1 MADTIKLGEFS
12 KKIKIPN
19 KELIAKLAEFGIE
32 CKSAASVITEEQAS
46 LILDVYTQLN
56 EESEADILLAKQEAI
71 KKAEKAANEPQ
82 EPETVEKKATK
93 AEIKAEKKA
102 AEKARRPE
110 RKIVKSPKKEVINE
124 DEKTRRLKM
133 TAVKRTIAKMEADKA
148 AEEEAQIAAI
158 VKAEEEKAAA
168 EKAAAEA
175 KAAAEKAAA
184 EKAAAEAKA
193 AEEKAAAEKA
203 AAEKKKQAKANSLPE
218 LNEDSPESEY
228 IVKTAERKRVVDTRT
243 ANVDLD
249 KIESRERIENLVP
262 DRINGAGGR
271 TRTKKQKSNF
281 HQENMQKK
289 KQEKKAQQPKKI
301 IPKKVITEVEIPEMI
316 TVGEFASKI
325 GKPGAEI
332 VKKLFMLGVMA
343 TMNQAI
349 DFETAALIGDD
360 FGIEVKQEVVVTK
373 EDMLFMDTEAEDKPE
388 DLVPRPPVV
397 VVMGHVDHGKTSL
410 LDAIRD
416 AHVTSTEAG
425 GITQH
430 IGAYSVRL
438 NDRDI
443 TFLDTPGHEA
453 FTTMRARGAQVT
465 DIAIL
470 VVAADDGIMPQTIEA
485 INHAKAAGVTIIV
498 AINKIDKDGANPER
512 VKQALVEYDLVP
524 EEWGGD
530 TVVVE
535 VSAKQ
540 RQNIDGL
547 LEMVLLVAD
556 MQELKA
562 NPNRSAHGTVIEARV
577 DKGKGP
583 VATVLVQNGT
593 LNVGDIII
601 AGTAVGR
608 VRAMVNDKGRRVK
621 AAGPSTPVEI
631 QGFGEAPSGGDQ
643 LTVVSNEKLAR
654 DVAEQRKQEMQEDK
668 FNAVVKVSLDNLFS
682 QIDEGNMKELN
693 VIIKADVQGSVEA
706 VRQSLEKLSNDEV
719 RVRAIHGGVGAI
731 NESDVMLANASNA
744 IIVGFNVRPDVGAVS
759 AAEQQ
764 EVDIRLYR
772 VIYQAIEEIEA
783 AMKGMLDPEFKETML
798 GYAEVR
804 QTFKVSS
811 VGTIAGCY
819 VTQGKIQRNAEVRL
833 VRDGII
839 IHEGKIDSLKRFK
852 DDAKEVTE
860 NFECGIGLENFNDIK
875 DGDVIECFI
884 MEEIKR

>member
-1 MADTIKLGEFS
+1 MIMTDTIKLGEIS
-12 KKIKIPN
+12 KKIKITN

-46 LILDVYTQLN
+46 LIFDIYTQLH
-56 EESEADILLAKQEAI
+56 EESEEDIIAAREDALKAKA
-71 KKAEKAANEPQ
+71 
-82 EPETVEKKATK
+82 
-93 AEIKAEKKA
+93 KAEKKEEKA
-102 AEKARRPE
+102 EEVKEETPAPKEEKPAEKP
-110 RKIVKSPKKEVINE
+110 VKEEKKAPAKKESAPKEEKKPDEQPKKE
-124 DEKTRRLKM
+124 
-133 TAVKRTIAKMEADKA
+133 
-148 AEEEAQIAAI
+148 
-158 VKAEEEKAAA
+158 
-168 EKAAAEA
+168 
-175 KAAAEKAAA
+175 
-184 EKAAAEAKA
+184 
-193 AEEKAAAEKA
+193 
-203 AAEKKKQAKANSLPE
+203 EKKKHYNQAKKQTGHKIDLSNIDRTNTEA
-218 LNEDSPESEY
+218 EY
-228 IVKTAERKRVVDTRT
+228 VVTAEEHKRVVDTRT
-243 ANVDLD
+243 SNVDLD
-249 KIESRERIENLVP
+249 KIASSERIEDMVP
-262 DRINGAGGR
+262 DNINVQEHGR
-271 TRTKKQKSNF
+271 NRNKKGKNNF
-281 HQENMQKK
+281 HQENIQKK
-289 KQEKKAQQPKKI
+289 KQEKKQPKKI
-301 IPKKVITEVEIPEMI
+301 IPKKVITEVEIPETI
-316 TVGEFASKI
+316 TVGEFAQKI
-325 GKPGAEI
+325 GKPGAEV

-343 TMNQAI
+343 TMNQSI
-349 DFETAALIGDD
+349 DFDTAALIGDD

-373 EDMLFMDTEAEDKPE
+373 EDMLFMDTEEEDKAE

-410 LDAIRD
+410 LDAIRN
-416 AHVTSTEAG
+416 ANVTSTEAG

-498 AINKIDKDGANPER
+498 AINKIDKDGANPDR

-535 VSAKQ
+535 VSAKKH
-540 RQNIDGL
+540 QNIDGL

-556 MQELKA
+556 MKELKA

-593 LNVGDIII
+593 LKVGDIII

-631 QGFGEAPSGGDQ
+631 QGFGEAPSGGDR

-668 FNAVVKVSLDNLFS
+668 FNSVVKVSLDNLFS
-682 QIDEGNMKELN
+682 QIDEGNMKELD

-744 IIVGFNVRPDVGAVS
+744 IIVGFNVRPDAGAVS

-783 AMKGMLDPEFKETML
+783 AMKGMLEPEFKETML

-819 VTQGKIQRNAEVRL
+819 VTQGKIQRNAEIRL

-860 NFECGIGLENFNDIK
+860 NFECGIGIENFNDIK
-875 DGDVIECFI
+875 EGDVIECFI